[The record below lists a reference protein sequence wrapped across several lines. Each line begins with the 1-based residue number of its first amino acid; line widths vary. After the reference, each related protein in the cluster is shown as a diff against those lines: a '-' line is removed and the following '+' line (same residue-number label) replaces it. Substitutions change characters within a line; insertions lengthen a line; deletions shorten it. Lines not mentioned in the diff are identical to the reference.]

1 MFRASLGSV
10 ALFCVLAAPP
20 AWASDVRGSVQ
31 LTVNGQPR
39 VDGSGVVVFIA
50 DQALPTGPQAQ
61 AAMSQVARQFSPQVL
76 VVPVGAKVAFPN
88 HDSIEHNVFSNSPH
102 ATFDLGR
109 YGPGAA
115 KARVFDQPGVVDV
128 YCNVH
133 RDMIGHV
140 VVVPG
145 PWAITGKDGSFVIT
159 GVSSGHHELVI
170 WDRLGNPVVQR
181 RSIEVPATGE
191 ALLKV
196 PIAESGDQEPPH
208 PNKFGAEY
216 RQANY

>member
-1 MFRASLGSV
+1 LSRLSLGILSAV
-10 ALFCVLAAPP
+10 CALAAAP
-20 AWASDVRGSVQ
+20 ARATDVRGSVQ

-39 VDGSGVVVFIA
+39 ADGSGIVVFVA
-50 DQALPTGPQAQ
+50 DQALPAGPQAR

-88 HDSIEHNVFSNSPH
+88 QDSIEHNVFSNSPH

-115 KARVFDQPGVVDV
+115 KSRVFDQPGVVDV

-145 PWAITGKDGSFVIT
+145 PWAITGKDGAFVIT
-159 GVSSGHHELVI
+159 GVTPGHHELVL

-181 RSIEVPATGE
+181 RSLDVPASGE
-191 ALLKV
+191 ATLKV
-196 PIAESGDQEPPH
+196 AIAEGGDQEPPH